1 MSKKHYAILALV
13 LFISLNPP
21 VLAVFTILFLFLLQI
36 ALLVAIVGVLATNML
51 KFFGIETEGIFRR
64 MRPKT

>member
-36 ALLVAIVGVLATNML
+36 ALLVAIIAVLAKDIL
-51 KFFGIETEGIFRR
+51 KLFGIETDGIFKR

>member
-21 VLAVFTILFLFLLQI
+21 ILAVFTILFLFLLQI
-36 ALLVAIVGVLATNML
+36 TLLVAIVGVLATDML
-51 KFFGIETEGIFRR
+51 KLFGIETEGIFRR